1 MHVRTVLV
9 YPKTKILTPFVVCE
23 AQSCATKW
31 RLELGD
37 LGELPSLPGDKVG
50 DLGPQILV
58 GFLVDDFPMVYQK
71 FFVLRKEFFG
81 SHAVTV

>member
-1 MHVRTVLV
+1 MCTPQKNPL
-9 YPKTKILTPFVVCE
+9 LTCK

-50 DLGPQILV
+50 ELGSSV
-58 GFLVDDFPMVYQK
+58 GFLVDDFLVGKMV
-71 FFVLRKEFFG
+71 FLRKECFG
-81 SHAVTV
+81 SHAGTL